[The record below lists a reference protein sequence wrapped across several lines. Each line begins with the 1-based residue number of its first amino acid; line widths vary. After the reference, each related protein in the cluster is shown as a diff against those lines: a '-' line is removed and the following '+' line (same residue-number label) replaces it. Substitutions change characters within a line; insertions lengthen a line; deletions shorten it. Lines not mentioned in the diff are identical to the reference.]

1 MYVICSDLEGVFV
14 PEVWINVAK
23 ITGIDE
29 LKLTTRDEPD
39 YDVLMKRRLSILK
52 QHNLKLKDIQDVI
65 QQIQPLEGA
74 NDFIAWIKSVSQLIV
89 VSDTFLE
96 FADPLMQKLN
106 RPTLLCNHLIID
118 NHGMIADYQL
128 RQKDG
133 KKKVV
138 QGFHSMDYKVL
149 SFGDSYNDIL
159 MLKESEVGILFR
171 PPQNV
176 VTDYPELKV
185 TTEYSELKKI
195 ISETLGI
202 S

>member
-74 NDFIAWIKSVSQLIV
+74 NDFIAWIRSVSQLIV